1 MTWTGFAMRT
11 CDRIFPPCFGVL
23 LLLLGNTNVALGSGS
38 IIGWGSL
45 IGGNNIPN
53 VVDGAAG
60 YEHNLALKEDGS
72 IFAWGENDDGQCNVP
87 ESAVGFT
94 AVAAGLFHSLGLQS
108 DGSVLAWGA
117 NGSGQCNVP
126 EPNSDFIAISGGQ
139 YHSLGLKSD
148 GSIVAWGGNSDG
160 QCNVPVPNSGFLG
173 LSAGRFHS
181 LALREDGSLA
191 AWGRNDFGQCTL
203 PNPNTGFVRAAAGY
217 SFNLAL
223 RVDGSILAWGKN
235 DYGQVNVPSPNTGFV
250 AMAGGYA
257 HSLAVRS
264 DGVVIAW
271 GANNFTQCMVP
282 PPNAD
287 FTSVA
292 AGFNHSVGV
301 KGDLFTMALYDV
313 PDDQG
318 GELLVSW
325 RKHAADPDLVDRYDL
340 QRFAGDW
347 STLASLA
354 ATDADTYAVVIPTAD
369 ILTIGQPAPSTFY
382 RIVAITNMPGLQYS
396 TPTTSGFSIDNLA
409 PPKPDAGLADGLD
422 YRVIYW
428 EDPGIPDFAKACVYR
443 GSESGFALGEA
454 LACPDG
460 GFIETHLAWYFYR
473 VRFQDTHGNWSEP
486 SDELHGLY
494 PTDVEGTL
502 PVRFSLLQN
511 MPNPFNPTTV
521 LRYQLAA
528 AGMVR
533 LSIYDVAGRQLRRL
547 VDAAMTPGP
556 HEATWDGR
564 ADGGAFVGSGVYIA
578 RLESDGNVQTI
589 RMALLR

>member
-1 MTWTGFAMRT
+1 MKWAGHVMRAH
-11 CDRIFPPCFGVL
+11 RRLPLICFGVVL
-23 LLLLGNTNVALGSGS
+23 LLAGTASVALASGS

-45 IGGNNIPN
+45 SSGANIPN
-53 VVDGAAG
+53 VIAGAAG
-60 YEHNLALKEDGS
+60 YEHGLALKADGS
-72 IFAWGENDDGQCNVP
+72 IVAWGENDAGQCSVP
-87 ESAVGFT
+87 VSAVGFT

-108 DGSVLAWGA
+108 DGSILAWGA
-117 NGSGQCNVP
+117 NGSGQCDVP
-126 EPNSDFIAISGGQ
+126 EPNEGFTAISAGEF
-139 YHSLGLKSD
+139 HSLGLKAD

-160 QCNVPVPNSGFLG
+160 QCNVPSPNTGFRG

-181 LALREDGSLA
+181 LAWRGDGSLA

-203 PNPNTGFVRAAAGY
+203 PNPNSGFVGAAAGY
-217 SFNLAL
+217 SFSLAL
-223 RVDGSILAWGKN
+223 RIDGSILAWGKN

-264 DGVVIAW
+264 DGIMIAW
-271 GANNFTQCMVP
+271 GANNFRQCLVP

-301 KGDLFTMALYDV
+301 KGDLFTIALYDV
-313 PDDQG
+313 PGDQG

-325 RKHAADPDLVDRYDL
+325 RKHPADPELVGRYDL
-340 QRFAGDW
+340 QRFVGEW
-347 STLASLA
+347 STFASLSA
-354 ATDADTYAVVIPTAD
+354 ADADTYAVVFPTAD

-382 RIVAITNMPGLQYS
+382 RIVASTNMPGLQYS
-396 TPTTSGFSIDNLA
+396 TPPLGGCSIDNIA

-428 EDPGIPDFAKACVYR
+428 EDPGLPDFADACVYR
-443 GSESGFALGEA
+443 GSESGFAIGEA
-454 LACPDG
+454 LACPDE

-494 PTDVEGTL
+494 PTDAEGTL

-511 MPNPFNPTTV
+511 APNPFNPTTV

-533 LSIYDVAGRQLRRL
+533 LSVYDVAGRHLRRL
-547 VDAAMTPGP
+547 VDAAMTPGL